1 MEYKTPGQVK
11 RERRDA
17 AIYAEY
23 QDLIKKG
30 GSKVMIKT
38 HLMNKYGYD
47 TLSSVYTALKRAEKQ
62 LQNA

>member
-11 RERRDA
+11 RERKDA

-30 GSKVMIKT
+30 GSKVMIKQ
-38 HLMNKYGYD
+38 HLMTKYGYE
-47 TLSSVYTALKRAEKQ
+47 TLSSVYSALKRAERR
-62 LQNA
+62 LQIA